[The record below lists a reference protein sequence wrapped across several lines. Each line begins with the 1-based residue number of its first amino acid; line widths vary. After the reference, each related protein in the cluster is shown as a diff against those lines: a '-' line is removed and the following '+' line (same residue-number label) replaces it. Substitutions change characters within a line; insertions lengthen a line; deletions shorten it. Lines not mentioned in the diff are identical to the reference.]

1 MLNSLADLL
10 PGIAKREAA
19 DPERYPLE
27 SVAALYRANI
37 VQAPFDPSLG
47 GEGATCRQA
56 SETIEAIATASPSL
70 ALIASMP
77 LGLAGVLAL
86 GGEGPGDE
94 WTRSWRDSIEKI
106 ARDFQDGKV
115 YAACN
120 SEKGAGGSLAATKTV
135 ATRDDSGQF
144 RISGD
149 KILATSGEHSA
160 VFFSTAKVDDNDL
173 PGAGIVELFFVDAHA
188 PGVKIAN
195 DWNGFGMRSSESQSV
210 RYENAAVANLFG
222 FPNYLAAMQPIQY
235 WYHLF
240 AAIPLGCAKSIFDAL
255 GSPAPQS
262 PALRMRLA
270 EAEMRYEA
278 MRAYLLDT
286 ADEFRASAGGAYAR
300 KVLRMKTYVT
310 QEATKLSAE
319 LFALSGGRH
328 YSRNSTVARTFADAF
343 AGTALRPPLS
353 LGLETLQ
360 EQFGAD

>member
-1 MLNSLADLL
+1 MLNSLTDLL
-10 PGIAKREAA
+10 PGIATREAA
-19 DPERYPLE
+19 DPERYPSE
-27 SVAALYRANI
+27 SVAALYEANI
-37 VQAPFDPSLG
+37 VQAPFDASLG

-56 SETIEAIATASPSL
+56 SETIELIATASPSL
-70 ALIASMP
+70 ALITSMP
-77 LGLAGVLAL
+77 LGLAGCLAL
-86 GGEGPGDE
+86 GGEGPGEE
-94 WTRSWRDSIEKI
+94 WTRSWRETTEKI
-106 ARDFQDGKV
+106 AGDFRAGRV

-144 RISGD
+144 RITGD
-149 KILATSGEHSA
+149 KILATSGEFAS
-160 VFFSTAKVDDNDL
+160 VFFSTAKVDDSDL
-173 PGAGIVELFFVDAHA
+173 PGAGIVEMFFVDAHA
-188 PGVKIAN
+188 PGVTIAS

-210 RYENAAVANLFG
+210 RYESASVDALMG
-222 FPNYLAAMQPIQY
+222 FPNYLAAIQPIQY

-240 AAIPLGCAKSIFDAL
+240 AAIPLGCAKAIFDVL
-255 GSPAPQS
+255 GTPAPHS

-278 MRAYLLDT
+278 LRAYLLDT
-286 ADEFRASAGGAYAR
+286 ADEFRASAGPAYAR

-328 YSRNSTVARTFADAF
+328 YSRNSAVARTFADAF

-353 LGLETLQ
+353 LGLETLL